1 MNYRKHFAAVAVLV
15 LLGTV
20 VTYLVLTAIYAL
32 PDAASGEATSIDT
45 LFQGHFLL
53 ISFLFA
59 LVVGFMLYSIVVFR
73 RRPGEEDAEGD
84 YFHGHTGLEIIWT
97 IVPLALVIFFG
108 IWATQL
114 LRDITAPADDEMVV
128 EVFGQQWSW
137 YFVYPELDDLRT
149 TELVLPVDQ
158 TIRLEMQ
165 SLDVLHSF
173 WVPEFRV
180 KQDLVPGR
188 VTELRITP
196 TQTGT
201 YKTRCAEI
209 CGNQHAYMLADVRVL
224 SENEFDGWVR
234 ENSLDPTA
242 MTAVERGELW
252 YTQFGCN
259 ACHSLDGTVV
269 VGPSWQGL
277 FGSQRSLE
285 SGETVTAGEEYLR
298 NSILHPNDQVVEGFA
313 PSMPQTFEEQFA
325 EEEAKYDDQID
336 IVEDLIAYIR
346 SLNET
351 AAVIQQ

>member
-20 VTYLVLTAIYAL
+20 VTYFVLTAIYAL
-32 PDAASGEATSIDT
+32 PEAASGEATSIDT

-53 ISFLFA
+53 ISVLFS

-73 RRPGEEDAEGD
+73 RRPGEEEAEGD

-108 IWATQL
+108 VWATQV
-114 LRDITAPADDEMVV
+114 LRDITAPADDEMVI
-128 EVFGQQWSW
+128 EVVGQQWSW
-137 YFVYPELDDLRT
+137 FFVYPELDDLRT

-158 TIRLEMQ
+158 TVRLELT

-180 KQDLVPGR
+180 KQDLVPGQ

-196 TQTGT
+196 TDQGT

-224 SENEFDGWVR
+224 SQGEFDDWVQ
-234 ENSLDPTA
+234 ENTLDVAALSP
-242 MTAVERGELW
+242 VERGELW

-277 FGSQRSLE
+277 YGSERPLE
-285 SGETVTAGEEYLR
+285 SGETVVADEEYLR
-298 NSILHPNDQVVEGFA
+298 SAILNPLDEIVEGYP
-313 PSMPQTFEEQFA
+313 PSMPQTFEQQFA
-325 EEEAKYDDQID
+325 EEEAKYNNQFS

-351 AAVIQQ
+351 AAVVR